1 VERLAA
7 VNADIRAFVEML
19 EPVVLDYCVGLAG
32 VPHHVHRTSEAHG
45 VARGRMVVGGGHAT

>member
-32 VPHHVHRTSEAHG
+32 APYHVHRSCG
-45 VARGRMVVGGGHAT
+45 DPDR